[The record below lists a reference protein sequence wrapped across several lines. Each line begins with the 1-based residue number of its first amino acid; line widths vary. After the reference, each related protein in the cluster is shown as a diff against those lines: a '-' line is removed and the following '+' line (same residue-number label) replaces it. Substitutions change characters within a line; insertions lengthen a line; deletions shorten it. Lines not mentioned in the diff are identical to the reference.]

1 MISEISVYVE
11 IGSFVFVFSRMYVYL
26 PELRPKPCLDSCVM
40 LAQANKLRFLSLHL
54 CLEKRWEERP
64 GRDTTRKNDA
74 TYAGARRD
82 WAWNP
87 DLTHAAVTGKIRSRA
102 AVTDPWQYV
111 HPNTSHFEGDG
122 SDGTAGRQAGALDVG
137 WPTRRRKPPPNPAWP
152 PMQCK
157 SLAAEVP
164 ARGPPACRCARG
176 GWGWEAAPASRH
188 APPGS
193 PSLPPWRGVPR
204 RQCRGMC
211 SACGGAGVVWP
222 PGALALLSH
231 VRLCARLFLQLIVA
245 DRTSL
250 GRHASVLVGHE
261 PCSFR

>member
-1 MISEISVYVE
+1 
-11 IGSFVFVFSRMYVYL
+11 
-26 PELRPKPCLDSCVM
+26 M

-54 CLEKRWEERP
+54 CREKRWEERP
-64 GRDTTRKNDA
+64 GRDTTRKDDA

-87 DLTHAAVTGKIRSRA
+87 DLTHAAVTGKIRRRA

-122 SDGTAGRQAGALDVG
+122 SDGTAGRQAGALDMG

-164 ARGPPACRCARG
+164 ARGPPACRAARAVG
-176 GWGWEAAPASRH
+176 LGSGSRFETRT
-188 APPGS
+188 AGF

-204 RQCRGMC
+204 AQGDSAAACVPRAGWCGRLGPWRCCRMC
-211 SACGGAGVVWP
+211 G
-222 PGALALLSH
+222 
-231 VRLCARLFLQLIVA
+231 CAR
-245 DRTSL
+245 DS
-250 GRHASVLVGHE
+250 S
-261 PCSFR
+261 SS